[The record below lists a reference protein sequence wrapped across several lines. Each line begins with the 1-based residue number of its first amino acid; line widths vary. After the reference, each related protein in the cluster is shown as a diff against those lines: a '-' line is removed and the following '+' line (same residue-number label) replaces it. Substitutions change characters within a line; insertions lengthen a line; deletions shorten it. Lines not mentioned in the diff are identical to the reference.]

1 MESFRKLGLSEQ
13 FLKLL
18 EKAGFT
24 EPSEIQEKVIPLV
37 LQGKDVIGGSATGSG
52 KTLAFGAGII
62 ERIQKEKGLQVLILT
77 PTRELAEQ
85 VGGVFARFS
94 GYKQVNVAI
103 VYGGV
108 NINHQIKDL
117 RNSEI
122 VVGTPGRIID
132 HMERGTINFSDL
144 KILVLDEADRML
156 DMGFVHD
163 VEKIIRN
170 CPRERQTLLFSATIS
185 GEIGHIAGR
194 HMKNP
199 KTISV
204 DSYVDPSKLRQVYYD
219 VPKNL
224 KFSLLVHLLKREKHG
239 LVMVFCNTRHNTDF
253 IGRNLENLGIDVLV
267 IHGGLTQQKR
277 NRIMEKFNEKKVY
290 VLVCTDIA
298 ARGLD
303 IKGIS
308 HIYNY
313 DIPKTSKD
321 YIHRIGRTARAG
333 KDGIAINILSE
344 MDYDNFGNVLKDPSL
359 NIKKAETPE
368 IETVRMMLPNQRF
381 QKRQRWDSEDWRSRQ
396 ANRQSHSSGR
406 GESEEREHRE
416 NRSYGRTG
424 GRPRG
429 RSFGRSFGP
438 RRNVPQRS
446 YSYDSQR
453 RFGNRNPRGRSSPR
467 GRNNSQGRDRSR
479 SFGGG
484 RGRRF

>member
-13 FLKLL
+13 LLKLL
-18 EKAGFT
+18 EKAGFS

-37 LQGKDVIGGSATGSG
+37 LRGKDVIGGSATGSG

-62 ERIQKEKGLQVLILT
+62 EKTEPNRGLQVLILT

-85 VGGVFARFS
+85 VGNVFARFS
-94 GYKQVNVAI
+94 EYRKLKVAI

-108 NINHQIKDL
+108 NINHQIRDL
-117 RNSEI
+117 RDSEI

-132 HMERGTINFSDL
+132 HMERGTINFSEL
-144 KILVLDEADRML
+144 KVLVLDEADRML
-156 DMGFVHD
+156 DMGFIHD
-163 VEKIIRN
+163 VEKIIKN

-185 GEIGHIAGR
+185 ADIEHITAR
-194 HMKNP
+194 HMRNP
-199 KTISV
+199 VTISV
-204 DSYVDPSKLRQVYYD
+204 ESYVDPSKLEQIYYD

-224 KFSLLVHLLKREKHG
+224 KFSLLVHLLKRESHK

-253 IGRNLENLGIDVLV
+253 IGRNLGNLGIDVLA

-277 NRIMEKFNEKKVY
+277 NKIMEKFSDNRVH

-333 KDGIAINILSE
+333 KEGIAINILSDR
-344 MDYDNFGNVLKDPSL
+344 DYDNFWNVLKDSSL
-359 NIKKAETPE
+359 SIERAKLPE
-368 IETVRMMLPNQRF
+368 IETVRMIMPNRDFQR
-381 QKRQRWDSEDWRSRQ
+381 RQRWDSEDWSGRREGRERHSRSRQ
-396 ANRQSHSSGR
+396 GGR
-406 GESEEREHRE
+406 RNE
-416 NRSYGRTG
+416 NRGSKRRIPQRTG
-424 GRPRG
+424 NYRSQRG
-429 RSFGRSFGP
+429 RQGSRASNFAR
-438 RRNVPQRS
+438 
-446 YSYDSQR
+446 
-453 RFGNRNPRGRSSPR
+453 RGRY
-467 GRNNSQGRDRSR
+467 
-479 SFGGG
+479 
-484 RGRRF
+484 

>member
-13 FLKLL
+13 LLRLL
-18 EKAGFT
+18 EKEGFS
-24 EPSEIQEKVIPLV
+24 EPTEIQEKVIPLV

-62 ERIQKEKGLQVLILT
+62 ERIRKEKGLQVLILT

-85 VGGVFARFS
+85 VGNVFARFS
-94 GYKQVNVAI
+94 EYKQLKVAI

-108 NINHQIKDL
+108 SINHQIRDL

-163 VEKIIRN
+163 VEKIIKN
-170 CPRERQTLLFSATIS
+170 CPKERQTLLFSATVFGDI
-185 GEIGHIAGR
+185 EHIANR

-199 KTISV
+199 ETISV
-204 DSYVDPSKLRQVYYD
+204 EPYVDPAKLRQIYYD
-219 VPKNL
+219 VPRDL
-224 KFSLLVHLLKREKHG
+224 KFSLLVHLLKREKHN

-253 IGRNLENLGIDVLV
+253 IGRNLRNLGVDVLA

-277 NRIMEKFNEKKVY
+277 NKIMEKFNKNKVY

-303 IKGIS
+303 IGGIS

-333 KDGIAINILSE
+333 KEGIAINLLSDR
-344 MDYDNFGNVLKDPSL
+344 DYDNFGNVLKDPSL
-359 NIKKAETPE
+359 NIEKVENPK
-368 IETVRMMLPNQRF
+368 IETVRMMLPNQGMRR
-381 QKRQRWDSEDWRSRQ
+381 RQRWDSEDWRSRKFHREHHVRSREGPEEGQ
-396 ANRQSHSSGR
+396 GGGRHGLGGQGRQERHDRDRGNFRGGRKNLGRRSGR
-406 GESEEREHRE
+406 GNFPS
-416 NRSYGRTG
+416 
-424 GRPRG
+424 
-429 RSFGRSFGP
+429 
-438 RRNVPQRS
+438 RRRIPQRS
-446 YSYDSQR
+446 RNYRSQGGR
-453 RFGNRNPRGRSSPR
+453 QGNRARSFVRRGR
-467 GRNNSQGRDRSR
+467 
-479 SFGGG
+479 F
-484 RGRRF
+484 

>member
-13 FLKLL
+13 LLKLL
-18 EKAGFT
+18 EEEGFRK
-24 EPSEIQEKVIPLV
+24 PSEIQEKVIPLV
-37 LQGKDVIGGSATGSG
+37 LNGKDVIGGSATGSG

-62 ERIQKEKGLQVLILT
+62 ERIQKDKGLQVLILT

-94 GYKQVNVAI
+94 RYKQLNVAI

-108 NINHQIKDL
+108 NINHQIRDL

-132 HMERGTINFSDL
+132 HMERGTINLSDL
-144 KILVLDEADRML
+144 KIIVLDEADRML

-163 VEKIIRN
+163 VEKIIKN

-185 GEIGHIAGR
+185 SEIGHIASR

-199 KTISV
+199 ETISV
-204 DSYVDPSKLRQVYYD
+204 DSYVDPSKLRQIYYD

-239 LVMVFCNTRHNTDF
+239 LVMIFCNTRHNTDF

-277 NRIMEKFNEKKVY
+277 NRIMEKFNKNKVY

-313 DIPKTSKD
+313 DTPKTSKD

-359 NIKKAETPE
+359 NIEKAETPE

-381 QKRQRWDSEDWRSRQ
+381 QRRQRWDSEDWKSRKFHREHH
-396 ANRQSHSSGR
+396 ARNREWTGEGQR
-406 GESEEREHRE
+406 GEKQKRDDQGNFMGGKRNFR
-416 NRSYGRTG
+416 NRSGKG
-424 GRPRG
+424 N
-429 RSFGRSFGP
+429 FGV
-438 RRNVPQRS
+438 RRRIPQRS
-446 YSYDSQR
+446 GNYRSQR
-453 RFGNRNPRGRSSPR
+453 RR
-467 GRNNSQGRDRSR
+467 
-479 SFGGG
+479 
-484 RGRRF
+484 

>member
-13 FLKLL
+13 LLKLL
-18 EKAGFT
+18 EKAGFS

-62 ERIQKEKGLQVLILT
+62 EKIKKEKGLQVLILT

-85 VGGVFARFS
+85 VGGVFLKFS
-94 GYKQVNVAI
+94 EYKKLNVAI
-103 VYGGV
+103 IYGGV
-108 NINHQIKDL
+108 SINHQIRDL

-144 KILVLDEADRML
+144 KVLVLDEADRML
-156 DMGFVHD
+156 DMGFIHD
-163 VEKIIRN
+163 VEKIIKN
-170 CPRERQTLLFSATIS
+170 CPKERQTLLFSATIS
-185 GEIGHIAGR
+185 GDIEHIARR

-199 KTISV
+199 VTISV
-204 DSYVDPSKLRQVYYD
+204 ESYVDPSKLEQIYYD

-224 KFSLLVHLLKREKHG
+224 KFSLLVHLLKRESHK

-253 IGRNLENLGIDVLV
+253 IGRNLGNLRIDVLA

-277 NRIMEKFNEKKVY
+277 NKIMEKFSGNRVH

-333 KDGIAINILSE
+333 KEGIAINILSDR
-344 MDYDNFGNVLKDPSL
+344 DYDNFRNVLKDPSL
-359 NIKKAETPE
+359 HIEKVEMPE
-368 IETVRMMLPNQRF
+368 VETVRMMLPNQRF
-381 QKRQRWDSEDWRSRQ
+381 QQRQRWDSEDWRSRKFH
-396 ANRQSHSSGR
+396 REHHSRNSEGR
-406 GESEEREHRE
+406 GGRRNEGS
-416 NRSYGRTG
+416 RSDRSGFG
-424 GRPRG
+424 RG
-429 RSFGRSFGP
+429 RI
-438 RRNVPQRS
+438 PQRS
-446 YSYDSQR
+446 
-453 RFGNRNPRGRSSPR
+453 GNYR
-467 GRNNSQGRDRSR
+467 SQGRQQGNLSR
-479 SFGGG
+479 SFSGS

>member
-13 FLKLL
+13 LLRLL
-18 EKAGFT
+18 EKEGFR
-24 EPSEIQEKVIPLV
+24 EPTEIQEKVIPLV

-52 KTLAFGAGII
+52 KTLAFGTGII

-85 VGGVFARFS
+85 VGNVFKRFS
-94 GYKQVNVAI
+94 GYKQLNVAI
-103 VYGGV
+103 VYGGI
-108 NINHQIKDL
+108 NIGHQIKDL

-156 DMGFVHD
+156 DMGFIHD
-163 VEKIIRN
+163 VEKIIKN
-170 CPRERQTLLFSATIS
+170 CPKERQTLLFSATVF
-185 GEIGHIAGR
+185 GEIEHIASR

-199 KTISV
+199 ETVSLEP
-204 DSYVDPSKLRQVYYD
+204 YVDPSKLRQIYYD
-219 VPKNL
+219 VPKDL
-224 KFSLLVHLLKREKHG
+224 KFSLLVHLLKREGHN

-253 IGRNLENLGIDVLV
+253 IGRNLENLGIDVLA

-277 NRIMEKFNEKKVY
+277 NKIMEKFNKNRVY

-333 KDGIAINILSE
+333 KEGIAINILSDR
-344 MDYDNFGNVLKDPSL
+344 DYDNFGNVLKDPSL
-359 NIKKAETPE
+359 SIEKAELPE
-368 IETVRMMLPNQRF
+368 VETVRMMLPNQNMQR
-381 QKRQRWDSEDWRSRQ
+381 RQRWDSEDWRSRKF
-396 ANRQSHSSGR
+396 H
-406 GESEEREHRE
+406 REHHARSRE
-416 NRSYGRTG
+416 GSDERQREGRNGKGRQERHDRGNFRG
-424 GRPRG
+424 GRKNFGKRISRG
-429 RSFGRSFGP
+429 GFGG
-438 RRNVPQRS
+438 RRRIPQRS
-446 YSYDSQR
+446 GNYRSQGGRQGNRAKSFVRRR
-453 RFGNRNPRGRSSPR
+453 RF
-467 GRNNSQGRDRSR
+467 
-479 SFGGG
+479 
-484 RGRRF
+484 